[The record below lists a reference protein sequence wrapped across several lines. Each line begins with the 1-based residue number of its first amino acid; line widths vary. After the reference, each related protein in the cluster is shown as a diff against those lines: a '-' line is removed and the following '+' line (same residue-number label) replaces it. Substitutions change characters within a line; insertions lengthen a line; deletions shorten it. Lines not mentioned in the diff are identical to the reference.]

1 MKKSL
6 LEVLWRSPIFLANW
20 IGNIAIKLPTL
31 FAGFIM
37 VIPLYFYRKRA
48 FDEVPKIFLP
58 WQNPEDWNDRIMGT
72 ENSIP
77 QWWVNEMGTGF
88 WSFYKYHAIRNPAN
102 GLRNYDF
109 IDLDLKEGEIYYWT
123 PTYYKHY
130 APWYVGKYN
139 IKTCGYIAWQ
149 GWKAGVEIIH
159 IWPELQRDI
168 KFKFFNLAY
177 LNWFIWPEVKGS
189 PLIKEYTLLEASKRY
204 FVFKF
209 GWRVCPRDAVEGYSE
224 TSHRWQH
231 GAGFASKFLPYR
243 KW

>member
-1 MKKSL
+1 MKTNL
-6 LEVLWRSPIFLANW
+6 LDVLWRSPIFLANW

-102 GLRNYDF
+102 GLRNFDF

-159 IWPELQRDI
+159 IWNDE
-168 KFKFFNLAY
+168 
-177 LNWFIWPEVKGS
+177 
-189 PLIKEYTLLEASKRY
+189 RY

>member
-1 MKKSL
+1 MKTNL
-6 LEVLWRSPIFLANW
+6 LDVLWRFPIFLANW

-102 GLRNYDF
+102 GLRNFDF

-159 IWPELQRDI
+159 IWNDE
-168 KFKFFNLAY
+168 
-177 LNWFIWPEVKGS
+177 
-189 PLIKEYTLLEASKRY
+189 RY